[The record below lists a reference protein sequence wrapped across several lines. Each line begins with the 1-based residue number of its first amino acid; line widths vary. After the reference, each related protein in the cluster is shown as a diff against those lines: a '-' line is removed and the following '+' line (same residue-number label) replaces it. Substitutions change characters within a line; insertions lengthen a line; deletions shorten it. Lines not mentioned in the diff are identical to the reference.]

1 MNETGGQWL
10 FMLMLPETPREL
22 GLNGVFHTSGWD
34 GHVLKQ
40 VVNCH
45 AFSLICSHPWD
56 HEHNLEMP
64 NHLMGGH
71 PWNQHDSRAACHSN
85 SLLWVQGPSA
95 AVDSSTPRDLSSSLA
110 AGTANSHQ
118 QPLHSTRTSTWLW
131 AISHQYRNVL
141 FELSDISWYFR
152 RGAWSTRKDDFQQ
165 HCDLPKNDLTGSG
178 TATQPLHHASC
189 RN

>member
-1 MNETGGQWL
+1 MKWNESTMKMNETGGQWL

-22 GLNGVFHTSGWD
+22 GLS
-34 GHVLKQ
+34 KR

-64 NHLMGGH
+64 NDLMGRH

-110 AGTANSHQ
+110 GTASHQ

-131 AISHQYRNVL
+131 AISHQYCNVL
-141 FELSDISWYFR
+141 FELSDMSWYFR

-165 HCDLPKNDLTGSG
+165 HCDLPSRSHRVRDGDSV
-178 TATQPLHHASC
+178 HHASC

>member
-1 MNETGGQWL
+1 MNETGGRWL
-10 FMLMLPETPREL
+10 FMLMLPETPSEL
-22 GLNGVFHTSGWD
+22 GLNGVFHTSNRWYIAMLS
-34 GHVLKQ
+34 VKY
-40 VVNCH
+40 VVTLGIMNTT
-45 AFSLICSHPWD
+45 W
-56 HEHNLEMP
+56 P
-64 NHLMGGH
+64 NDLMGRH

-95 AVDSSTPRDLSSSLA
+95 AVDSSTPRDLSSSL

-165 HCDLPKNDLTGSG
+165 HCDLPKNDLTGWRWLS
-178 TATQPLHHASC
+178 ALCC